1 MKCVICK
8 TGEVQPGKT
17 QVEVKASCDR
27 LLVRVEADVCPEC
40 GEAYYTAET
49 LRSQERMRSDFEQKA
64 ITPPSVG
71 KVYQVS

>member
-1 MKCVICK
+1 MKCVSRPARAAGK
-8 TGEVQPGKT
+8 ARGEGKG
-17 QVEVKASCDR
+17 SSDR

-49 LRSQERMRSDFEQKA
+49 LRSLERIRSDFEQKA